1 MDKTKD
7 NQTEKLLGE
16 IYKAFDM
23 LHGPLQVFEAFK
35 IIFALLYYKR
45 FNDILEK
52 SDEFEYLEPAD
63 VSAECLLPEEN
74 RWNHLLGVPPHQI
87 FLQIG
92 KNISEIACLNEKG
105 SLNLEGIGEALS
117 FQTYQS
123 KIPLAIQHE
132 LINLFNSQDL
142 SFREI
147 PYRRFEEVVMKFE
160 SKCRNN
166 YETNIHP
173 SLNKLMMGIL
183 NPLVEEY
190 VYSPYCGFGEVFNR
204 LIDHMYGDQNFV
216 YEQGNYCIGLNVQDL
231 EILALVKLRLSTAL
245 ISNAK
250 LMKEYKR
257 LKPLTICN
265 FDEKV
270 KADVI
275 FLNPPFG
282 QHIPVKLLTENS
294 FDSYFPEIPKKRR
307 ELFELLLHLQGLSD
321 HGRMS
326 VVVPFGVLFSGGKVR
341 NVREF
346 LTGNDYLEAVI
357 QLPESMFSRTTVKT
371 ALLVINKNKSKARK
385 HKVLFAKVEPAR
397 EGDTV
402 IISDEEINRVVNTYN
417 KAKGDID
424 AMVTLEEIQ
433 QQDYD
438 LSPGR
443 YIGAFLKELEKLVE
457 DGAAVDLDKISK
469 IIKGKSKKPDPDDN
483 NGLPFI
489 TTKDLARDIKDP
501 IVDLTNVDVYKG
513 TPKLSSHVFSTKCI
527 LVSHIGNDLKPT
539 IFDPEHK
546 YYKYNEDSDKDE
558 LQEKQPEILL
568 GNNIAAII
576 PDEEIVDFEY
586 LYYQLYSPIVKKQFD
601 ATLAGAGIPHTTLT
615 SFKKIVIPVLKS
627 LTEQYAFIRQQKS
640 LLFEAENAKLELVK
654 TKLGIPEIKQEAE
667 YEIVQHL
674 AHNIKPKI
682 NIVRSPIMAIY
693 DFLEKE
699 NLLDKVVSTGMDSS
713 KETARGILDIANEGL
728 SLITNALDSA
738 GDIVTREI
746 KKNEFQKTNIF
757 DLFENRIL
765 PFYKNKTYNTILDC
779 DDKDIEAYLH
789 IDSFKEAINNIM
801 ENAEMHAFPG
811 NTADPVLRF
820 EINEDINEKEI
831 IIDYTNNGHPLPT
844 SVSEDV
850 FLSIGK
856 KSINSKGKGL
866 GGAWIKKVI
875 EAHNGSFEIIRDDN
889 PVHFRLKFPQ

>member
-74 RWNHLLGVPPHQI
+74 RWNHLLGAPPHQI

-173 SLNKLMMGIL
+173 SLNKLMLGIL

-190 VYSPYCGFGEVFNR
+190 VYSPYCGFGEIFNR
-204 LIDHMYGDQNFV
+204 LIDHMYGDPYFV
-216 YEQGNYCIGLNVQDL
+216 NEQGNYSIELNIQDL

-257 LKPLTICN
+257 LKPLEICN

-282 QHIPVKLLTENS
+282 QHITKRGIHIKRIKKQPFPVKSLTENS
-294 FDSYFPEIPKKRR
+294 FDSYFPEIPKKHR
-307 ELFELLLHLQGLSD
+307 ELFELLLHLHGLSD

-326 VVVPFGVLFSGGKVR
+326 AVVPFGVLFSGGKVR
-341 NVREF
+341 NVRKF

-371 ALLVINKNKSKARK
+371 ALLVINKNKPKSRK

-402 IISDEEINRVVNTYN
+402 IISDEEINRVVNAYN

-424 AMVTLEEIQ
+424 ATVTLEEIQ

-443 YIGAFLKELEKLVE
+443 YIGAFLNELEKLVE
-457 DGAAVDLDKISK
+457 DGEAVDLEKISK
-469 IIKGKSKKPDPDDN
+469 IIRGKSKKPDPGDN

-501 IVDLTNVDVYKG
+501 IVDLTNVNVYKG
-513 TPKLSSHVFSTKCI
+513 TPRLSSHVFSTKCI
-527 LVSHIGNDLKPT
+527 LVSLIGNDLKPT
-539 IFDPEHK
+539 IFDPEHE

-576 PDEEIVDFEY
+576 PDEEIVDLEY

-601 ATLAGAGIPHTTLT
+601 ATLVGAGIPHTTLI
-615 SFKKIVIPVLKS
+615 SFKKIVIPVPKS
-627 LTEQYAFIRQQKS
+627 LAEQRASIIQQKS
-640 LLFEAENAKLELVK
+640 LLFEAENAKLEAVR

-667 YEIVQHL
+667 YEVVRHL

-682 NIVRSPIMAIY
+682 NIVKAPIMTIF

-699 NLLDKVVSTGMDSS
+699 SLLDRRCRSDWM
-713 KETARGILDIANEGL
+713 
-728 SLITNALDSA
+728 
-738 GDIVTREI
+738 
-746 KKNEFQKTNIF
+746 
-757 DLFENRIL
+757 
-765 PFYKNKTYNTILDC
+765 
-779 DDKDIEAYLH
+779 
-789 IDSFKEAINNIM
+789 
-801 ENAEMHAFPG
+801 
-811 NTADPVLRF
+811 VLKQQLVRC
-820 EINEDINEKEI
+820 
-831 IIDYTNNGHPLPT
+831 
-844 SVSEDV
+844 
-850 FLSIGK
+850 
-856 KSINSKGKGL
+856 
-866 GGAWIKKVI
+866 
-875 EAHNGSFEIIRDDN
+875 
-889 PVHFRLKFPQ
+889 